1 MACIKKYLKGLKNT
15 SIIVNNQE
23 KEIMRLNQEKERMKD
38 KHGEMLEALEMLT
51 YQGDIED
58 LKLKLDYYKRKPL
71 D

>member
-15 SIIVNNQE
+15 SIIVNSQE

-51 YQGDIED
+51 YQGDLED

>member
-1 MACIKKYLKGLKNT
+1 M
-15 SIIVNNQE
+15 NNQE